1 MLCFNQKQSCE
12 KVLLGSF
19 LFVSEYNLVGVSPL
33 THKRHNFDVLKFDKC
48 ANNIA
53 LSHY

>member
-1 MLCFNQKQSCE
+1 MLCFNQKLSCE

-33 THKRHNFDVLKFDKC
+33 QPYRHNFESVNLGD
-48 ANNIA
+48 
-53 LSHY
+53 